1 MPPSLDSIATIK
13 AKIGTEIRAL
23 ETERDT
29 LEQRLAAVCQEITVR
44 IAVRAAVGLP
54 DFEIIGPTL
63 TIPRRI
69 AK

>member
-29 LEQRLAAVCQEITVR
+29 LEQRLAAVRQEITVR